1 MWRLLLLRILPR
13 RLLPL
18 LFLFE
23 IVQLVRRLRSNGTQS
38 DAPPS
43 VRYDDRIIE
52 GHATPVPP
60 RAIDR
65 GA

>member
-1 MWRLLLLRILPR
+1 MLCGMWRLLLLRILPR

-23 IVQLVRRLRSNGTQS
+23 IVQLVRRLRSH
-38 DAPPS
+38 DAQPS
-43 VRYDDRIIE
+43 VRYDDRIID